1 LNGLPIL
8 RVYSVEQ
15 VDLDLNF
22 DENLVEPKDKQQEV
36 VVEMKMV
43 VEF

>member
-22 DENLVEPKDKQQEV
+22 DENLVEPKGKQQEV